1 MASTTEFTL
10 CDDFFYEYFII
21 RQGYLLTQKREMV
34 VFATEYAVT
43 PIYVSQA
50 KQITLYN
57 DGGVFS
63 FEAYDMGSTDCL
75 VFRLIGTPTTDL
87 GYCEDVAKSENEDVY
102 DADGN
107 LVEVKRTLTEEDIK
121 LLGGV
126 FYKINLKDPEPFILR
141 KIVAN

>member
-1 MASTTEFTL
+1 MESTTEINVG
-10 CDDFFYEYFII
+10 DDFFYEYFII
-21 RQGYLLTQKREMV
+21 RQGHMLTQKREMV

-43 PIYVSQA
+43 PVYVSQA
-50 KQITLYN
+50 KQITLFN

-75 VFRLIGTPTTDL
+75 VFRLISTPTSDL
-87 GYCEDVAKSENEDVY
+87 DYCEEVAKSKNEDVY

-107 LVEVKRTLTEEDIK
+107 LVEAKRTLTEEDIK
-121 LLGGV
+121 LLEGV

-141 KIVAN
+141 KIVTN

>member
-1 MASTTEFTL
+1 MASTTEFNV
-10 CDDFFYEYFII
+10 CDDFFYDYFII
-21 RQGYLLTQKREMV
+21 RQGHLLTQRREMV

-50 KQITLYN
+50 KQITLYT

-87 GYCEDVAKSENEDVY
+87 EYCEDVAKSKNEDVY

-107 LVEVKRTLTEEDIK
+107 LVESKRFLSEEDIK
-121 LLGGV
+121 LLGGI

-141 KIVAN
+141 KIETN